1 MCKLDDEKMKN
12 IEIAAVGAGLS
23 GRFNHTSK
31 LKMMKFKEAINRPD
45 KDNEKKKSKRNTNK
59 W

>member
-1 MCKLDDEKMKN
+1 MKN